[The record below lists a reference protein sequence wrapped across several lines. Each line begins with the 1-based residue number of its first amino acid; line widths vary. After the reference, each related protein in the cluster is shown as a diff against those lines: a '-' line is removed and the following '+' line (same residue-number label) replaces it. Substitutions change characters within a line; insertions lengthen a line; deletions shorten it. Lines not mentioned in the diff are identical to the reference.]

1 MIHTR
6 RLAGRM
12 TAVLFGFMIGAPIG
26 SSYAA
31 PPNAGPA
38 TSANAIRLSTATFRP
53 GLGERAAL
61 PPGLSISRYAK
72 GQRGYYIV
80 QFSGPVQP
88 AWRISVEDEGAE
100 ILEYIPDF
108 AFKVRMNPGQ
118 AKRVAEQEE
127 ISWVGIFQ
135 PAYKL
140 RPAMRDGEAQL
151 YRVRLNRGVDASVT
165 HAEVLATGARAFG
178 GSGMSFVIEADASQL
193 EAVARVLDVAWIE
206 TFSFREKHNE
216 YASAIVGADTSHSN
230 GYDGSG
236 QIVAIADTGIG
247 AGTAAGAHPGID
259 ASRIVAIRDWVGV
272 SDDPTCYEVI
282 DDGPH
287 DVDSG
292 HGTHVAMSAVGAGA
306 AGGEGGG
313 TAPGAGLVFQAV
325 ENLTDFV
332 GICSQIY
339 ADGYYLFG
347 IPFDIRDLFQQA
359 YDDGARIHSDSWGT
373 PSNPGAYDIDSF
385 YADEFIWSHPDM
397 TITNSAGNSGDDF
410 DHDGYADTAV
420 TSGPNE
426 RYYLSTPATA
436 KNLIT
441 VGASENDRQGHY
453 ECDPVA
459 TSCDGV
465 NEIFTY
471 GWAWPLEFD
480 IGPTAG
486 DLTAGN
492 AEQMAAFSSR
502 GPTQDNRIKP
512 DVVAPGTWILSGYSD
527 MYQQFY
533 DPSPNPNTGLWQ
545 SGGWFDPLDAEY
557 KYFGGTSMSTP
568 LVAGAAAVVR
578 QYYQSVFG
586 HNASAA
592 LVKATLIN
600 SAVDLLDENNDGLND
615 NAIPIPNNHEG
626 WGRIDLDAATD
637 GSHTFEEE
645 SAWLQTG
652 SSASYQY
659 NVATAGSALKVSLVW
674 SDYPSSEAALTNLVN
689 DLDLNVMAPGGAA
702 YSGNNFS
709 GGWSQTGGTADRTNN
724 LENVYVE
731 AAAAGQWTV
740 IVSGYNV
747 PNGPQPFALVVDV
760 ADAGSV
766 DTPPLVTVT
775 NPPDSAIVMGT
786 VTIDA
791 SASDDDAV
799 SQVEFSIDSNS
810 IDVDSDGSDGWSM
823 DWDTTTV
830 SDGVYTITATAMDT
844 ASQTRSDSVGVT
856 VDNIQPP
863 PVSTI
868 HVTDLEGSSANA
880 GRGRWTATATIV
892 IGDGGGS
899 SVDGAFVEGNWG
911 GGANGGDSCTTG
923 ADGSCQVSKDV
934 RNKFADASFSVTGVT
949 QGSATYQPGSNTDAD
964 GDSDGT
970 TVVISKD
977 GGGSE
982 PPPPPPSGDTM
993 HIGDLEI
1000 SSSSA
1005 PRNRWSATVT
1015 VVVHTSIALG
1025 DGLLS
1030 GMTVS
1035 GSWSSG
1041 GGGNCTTG
1049 PDGSCT
1055 IVRNNIKGNVAST
1068 TFSVTDVVDPS
1079 VSPIFG
1085 YAAVENHDAD
1095 GDSDGNAMSV
1105 NKP

>member
-1 MIHTR
+1 MFHTR
-6 RLAGRM
+6 LLAGRM
-12 TAVLFGFMIGAPIG
+12 TAVLFGFIIGAPIG
-26 SSYAA
+26 STYAA
-31 PPNAGPA
+31 PANPGPA
-38 TSANAIRLSTATFRP
+38 ASANAIRLSTATFRP
-53 GLGERAAL
+53 GLGERAVL
-61 PPGLSISRYAK
+61 PPGLSISHYAK

-80 QFSGPVQP
+80 QFSGPIQ
-88 AWRISVEDEGAE
+88 ADWKTGVEDEGAE
-100 ILEYIPDF
+100 VLEYIPDF

-140 RPAMRDGEAQL
+140 RPAMRDDEARL
-151 YRVRLNRGVDASVT
+151 YRVRLNRGVAASAT
-165 HAEVLATGARAFG
+165 HDEVLATGARAFG
-178 GSGMSFVIEADASQL
+178 GSGMSFVIEADKNQL

-216 YASAIVGADTSHSN
+216 YASAIVGADTSHAN

-236 QIVAIADTGIG
+236 QIIAIADTGIG

-272 SDDPTCYEVI
+272 SDDPTCYNVI

-292 HGTHVAMSAVGAGA
+292 HGTHVAVSAVGAGSS
-306 AGGEGGG
+306 GGEGGG

-332 GICSQIY
+332 GACSSIL

-347 IPFDIRDLFQQA
+347 IPYDIRELFQQA
-359 YDDGARIHSDSWGT
+359 YDDGARVHSDSWGSL
-373 PSNPGAYDIDSF
+373 SNPGAYDIDSF

-420 TSGPNE
+420 TSGPDE

-465 NEIFTY
+465 NELFTY

-480 IGPTAG
+480 IGPTAS
-486 DLTAGN
+486 DPTAGN

-512 DVVAPGTWILSGYSD
+512 DIVAPGTWILSGYSD

-545 SGGWFDPLDAEY
+545 SGGWFDPLDNEY

-592 LVKATLIN
+592 LVKATLVN

-626 WGRIDLDAATD
+626 WGRLDLDAATD

-659 NVATAGSALKVSLVW
+659 NVATAGTPLKISLVW
-674 SDYPSSEAALTNLVN
+674 TDYPSSEAASINLVN
-689 DLDLNVMAPGGAA
+689 DLDLHVMAPGGAA

-740 IVSGYNV
+740 IVSGYNI

-760 ADAGSV
+760 ADAAPV
-766 DTPPLVTVT
+766 DSPPLVTVT
-775 NPPDSAIVMGT
+775 NPPDSAIIMGT
-786 VTIDA
+786 VTVDA

-799 SQVEFSIDSNS
+799 SQVEFRVNSDSIG
-810 IDVDSDGSDGWSM
+810 VDAYGADGWSI
-823 DWDTTTV
+823 DWDSTTIG
-830 SDGVYTITATAMDT
+830 DGGHTITAIATDT

-880 GRGRWTATATIV
+880 GKGRWTATATIV
-892 IGDGGGS
+892 IGDDGGS
-899 SVDGAFVEGNWG
+899 AVDGAFVEGNWG

-923 ADGSCQVSKDV
+923 ADGSCQVPKDV
-934 RNKFADASFSVTGVT
+934 RNKFADASFTVSNVT
-949 QGSATYQPGSNTDAD
+949 QGSAIYEA
-964 GDSDGT
+964 GDPDST
-970 TVVISKD
+970 TVVILKD

-982 PPPPPPSGDTM
+982 PPAPPPTGDTM
-993 HIGDLEI
+993 HIGELEI

-1015 VVVHTSIALG
+1015 AVVHTSITLG
-1025 DGLLS
+1025 DNPLP
-1030 GMTVS
+1030 GMAVS

-1041 GGGNCTTG
+1041 GSGECITAQ
-1049 PDGSCT
+1049 DGSCG
-1055 IVRNNIKGNVAST
+1055 ISRNNIKGRVSST
-1068 TFSVTDVVDPS
+1068 TFSVTDIVDTSATPA
-1079 VSPIFG
+1079 FG
-1085 YAAVENHDAD
+1085 YAPGENHDAD
-1095 GDSDGNAMSV
+1095 GDGSATV
-1105 NKP
+1105 NRP